1 VINVSGT
8 AERTITV
15 PAGKDLFFPV
25 INNESD
31 NVVVPPTNYSA
42 PQLRSLCAA
51 IVDTTTEVHAS
62 LNGVS
67 LKDQIVRVKSPTF
80 SYVLPAQD
88 NIYQFFGIDVSGR
101 IKPAVSDGYWL
112 YIPALS
118 PGKYDLNFGGTF
130 GPPNNFSLDITYH
143 ITVE

>member
-1 VINVSGT
+1 M

-25 INNESD
+25 LNNESD
-31 NVVVPPTNYSA
+31 NVAVPPTNNSV
-42 PQLRSLCAA
+42 PQLRAISAA
-51 IVDTTTEVHAS
+51 IIATTTEVHAS

-67 LKDQIVRVKSPTF
+67 LNNQIVRVKSPTF

-88 NIYQFFGIDVSGR
+88 NIYQFFGVDVSGR

-112 YIPALS
+112 YIPALP
-118 PGKYDLNFGGTF
+118 PGQYDLNFGGTF
-130 GPPNNFSLDITYH
+130 GPPNSFSLDITDH